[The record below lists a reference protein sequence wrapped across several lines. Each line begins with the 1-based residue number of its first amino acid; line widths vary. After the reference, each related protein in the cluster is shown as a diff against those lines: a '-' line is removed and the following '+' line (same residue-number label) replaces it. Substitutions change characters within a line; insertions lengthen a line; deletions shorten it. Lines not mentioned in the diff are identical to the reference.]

1 MAFLTPVRCVLVTC
15 VRRVSSKMMSGHG
28 LEKSAPILS
37 FPSLRDSVYNE
48 LVNHSDLKG
57 MAWQR
62 FPALT
67 NILKGHRRGE
77 LTIISGPTG
86 SGKTTF
92 LSESSLDLCLQ
103 GVKTLWGSFE
113 IKNARLCKLML
124 SQFAQRRIE
133 YDIQSFDKY
142 ADAFS
147 CLPMHFM
154 DFHGEQSLTSVLET
168 MSTAVAHF
176 DIQHIVLDNLQFM
189 IGNECNSRL
198 SHMNR
203 FEYQDLIIGSLRK
216 FATAYDCHVTIVIHP
231 RKQKLDEELTN
242 SSIFGGAKA
251 IQEADNIL
259 LLQVKYQTGSTI
271 RFKKFLQVT
280 KNRFDGDLG
289 IIPLTFDKES
299 MCFGSCVPS
308 HRSQLNFAF

>member
-1 MAFLTPVRCVLVTC
+1 M
-15 VRRVSSKMMSGHG
+15 SS
-28 LEKSAPILS
+28 LEKSAPILR
-37 FPSLRDSVYNE
+37 FPSLRESVYNE
-48 LVNHSDLKG
+48 IVNHNDLKG
-57 MAWQR
+57 TAWQR
-62 FPALT
+62 FPSLT
-67 NILKGHRRGE
+67 RILKGHRRGE

-124 SQFAQRRIE
+124 TQFAQTRIE
-133 YDIQSFDKY
+133 YDIDSFNKY

-154 DFHGEQSLTSVLET
+154 DFHGEQSLSSVLET
-168 MSTAVAHF
+168 MSTAVANC
-176 DIQHIVLDNLQFM
+176 DIHHVILDNLQFM

-216 FATAYDCHVTIVIHP
+216 FATEHDCHVTIVIHP

-259 LLQVKYQTGSTI
+259 LLQVRYLTGST
-271 RFKKFLQVT
+271 FKFRKFLQIT

-289 IIPLTFDKES
+289 VIPLTFDKES
-299 MCFGSCVPS
+299 LSFGSAGPASGQSVLS
-308 HRSQLNFAF
+308 LTL